1 MGTSSSGGSKR
12 LGLRNVPTAPL
23 GHLLRTNPPS
33 SPFFPF
39 FHSPPLQVVEEL
51 AKLGVA
57 AEAIEGIL
65 QALSLRSVEELEG
78 VVGADSPAVAD
89 LRRLFELAAAY
100 GYADW
105 LVFDASVVRGLA
117 YYTGVVFEGFDRA
130 GTLRAICGGGRY
142 DRLLGTFGGE
152 DQPCTGFGFGD
163 AVIVELLKDKNLLPQ
178 VRAIFRGA

>member
-1 MGTSSSGGSKR
+1 MQGVQRGMGTPAAVAA
-12 LGLRNVPTAPL
+12 LGLRAVPNSGAWTPPADQFS
-23 GHLLRTNPPS
+23 LL
-33 SPFFPF
+33 SPFPTLPT
-39 FHSPPLQVVEEL
+39 SPCRWL
-51 AKLGVA
+51 A

-65 QALSLRSVEELEG
+65 QALSLRSVAEREG

-152 DQPCTGFGFGD
+152 DQPCAGFGFGD

-178 VRAIFRGA
+178 VRAILRGA